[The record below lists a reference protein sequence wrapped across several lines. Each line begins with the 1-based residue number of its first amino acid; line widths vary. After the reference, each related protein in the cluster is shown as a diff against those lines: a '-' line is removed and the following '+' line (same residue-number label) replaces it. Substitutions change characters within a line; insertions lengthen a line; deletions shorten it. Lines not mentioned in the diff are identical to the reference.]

1 MISYICDH
9 CKRASAPEP
18 ENPLKIE
25 YAALEF
31 SNVYPVRMGF
41 DLCEQCRG
49 LMNEKVRDLIR
60 FITDGTHV

>member
-31 SNVYPVRMGF
+31 SNVYPVRTGF
-41 DLCEQCRG
+41 DVDIVPVEVAH
-49 LMNEKVRDLIR
+49 E
-60 FITDGTHV
+60 